1 MFSILGTIREAVV
14 YRTPLVENAPM
25 RTMPILPVLVLLAAC
40 AATGP
45 EPEERAAP
53 PARIQLAD
61 GVTVSREGERVRYVG
76 ELTEEG
82 FAALR
87 QVSEGHPVR
96 TLVITSAGGEI
107 NAGMDF
113 GEWAFERRVDLEVD
127 EICLSSCANYIFPA
141 ARNKLIRAGA
151 VVAWHGSARQRGLM
165 AQLERDIDGRLRS
178 LAGPQR
184 DHERQRMRRATADYL
199 ERSQRRQDAFFQRI
213 RVEEFVTRI
222 GAEEYGVN
230 DLYFLSVEDMY
241 RFGITNVIAPRDY
254 AHADL
259 SSAMRRHQVRVLYV
273 KLKPFQPCQDPGAH
287 AAAGLASLDTP
298 RCAGVGR

>member
-1 MFSILGTIREAVV
+1 
-14 YRTPLVENAPM
+14 M
-25 RTMPILPVLVLLAAC
+25 RSVPILPVLALLAAC

-45 EPEERAAP
+45 EPEGTAP
-53 PARIQLAD
+53 PQRIQLAD
-61 GVTVSREGERVRYVG
+61 GIAVSRDGERVRYIG

-87 QVSEGHPVR
+87 QITDGQPVR

-113 GEWAFERRVDLEVD
+113 GEWTFARRLDVEVD
-127 EICLSSCANYIFPA
+127 EICLSSCANYVFPA
-141 ARNKLIRAGA
+141 ARNKLIRPGA
-151 VVAWHGSARQRGLM
+151 LVAWHGSARQRGLM
-165 AQLERDIDGRLRS
+165 QQLERDIDGRLHS
-178 LAGPQR
+178 MAGPQR

-222 GAEEYGVN
+222 GAEEYGVK
-230 DLYFLSVEDMY
+230 DLYFLSVEDMH
-241 RFGITNVIAPRDY
+241 RFGITNVIAPPDY
-254 AHADL
+254 PQTDL
-259 SSAMRRHQVRVLYV
+259 SRAMRHYQVQVAYL
-273 KLKPFQPCQDPGAH
+273 KLNSFQPCQAAGAH
-287 AAAGLASLDTP
+287 AAASLASLDAP